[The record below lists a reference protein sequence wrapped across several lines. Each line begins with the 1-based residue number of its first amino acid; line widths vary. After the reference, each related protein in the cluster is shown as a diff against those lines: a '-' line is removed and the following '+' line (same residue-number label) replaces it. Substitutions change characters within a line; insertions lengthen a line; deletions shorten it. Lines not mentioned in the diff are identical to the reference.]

1 MREKR
6 LTEAEL
12 MKARQAILQIARRE
26 RRSVDEV
33 RQEMVEA
40 LRIGLSDPD
49 PRIRAAW
56 QEIPCAGK
64 IPTPE
69 EVIAWSTRRIK
80 RIITDH

>member
-56 QEIPCAGK
+56 QEIPCAGI

-80 RIITDH
+80 RKITDH